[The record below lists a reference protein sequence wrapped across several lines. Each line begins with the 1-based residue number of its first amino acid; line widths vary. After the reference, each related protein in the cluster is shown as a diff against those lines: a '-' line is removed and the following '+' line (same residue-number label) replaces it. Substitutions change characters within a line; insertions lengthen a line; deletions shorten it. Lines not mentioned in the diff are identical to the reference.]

1 MTWYGSKK
9 QTLITFSGDEGQSI
23 REKLIALANM
33 RLRKETINTKSALQK
48 DSEINIENKSSTKNS
63 NEGDYYMQ
71 VPSTLDTQQAM
82 IDNFEQQFKNFQSK
96 TNNNIDTIFT
106 KLERNPDAEDEKE
119 FDRLRE
125 ENCKLK
131 SDNAKLIHRL
141 NEHVNTI
148 SELNNI
154 IKVAGDEIRPVY

>member
-9 QTLITFSGDEGQSI
+9 QTLTFSGDEGQKM

-33 RLRKETINTKSALQK
+33 RLRKETINRKSVLQK

-71 VPSTLDTQQAM
+71 VPSTLDTLQAK

-96 TNNNIDTIFT
+96 TNNNIDILFT

-119 FDRLRE
+119 IDRLRE
-125 ENCKLK
+125 ENCKK
-131 SDNAKLIHRL
+131 HIL
-141 NEHVNTI
+141 NERQHYLT
-148 SELNNI
+148 
-154 IKVAGDEIRPVY
+154 